1 MAAKSRRYAN
11 GCWTGYSGKTWVLSF
26 FRDKI
31 IEIYPYEIPEI
42 VRLFIDN
49 LISLSSVCLCL
60 SIINFFKLKTGKGII
75 IVNIVFSI
83 ITLNIFSLIASIIKI
98 SYCLNNGLIS
108 KNEDINTKALEDNN
122 NLIYDTNTNEYKINS
137 NYIGENPQNN
147 QLVISDRNKTLLILG
162 IVVNSLMLLLLSTM
176 FHSISNNAY
185 SLFFA
190 FILLTIPIVME
201 IITIIFSI
209 LLMTTK
215 KRWLTIPTFI
225 LGIPTVFS
233 AIAAIKIRHNT

>member
-1 MAAKSRRYAN
+1 M
-11 GCWTGYSGKTWVLSF
+11 KTTYKVLFIISLLNSIATIVLSF

-98 SYCLNNGLIS
+98 SYCLNNGIIS

-162 IVVNSLMLLLLSTM
+162 IVVNSLILLLLSTM

>member
-1 MAAKSRRYAN
+1 M
-11 GCWTGYSGKTWVLSF
+11 KTTYKVLFIISLLNSIATIVLSF

-31 IEIYPYEIPEI
+31 IEIYQYEIA
-42 VRLFIDN
+42 RLFINN
-49 LISLSSVCLCL
+49 LILLSSVCLCL

-83 ITLNIFSLIASIIKI
+83 ISLNIFSLIASIIKI

-108 KNEDINTKALEDNN
+108 KNEDINTKTLEDNN
-122 NLIYDTNTNEYKINS
+122 NLIYNTNTNEYIINS
-137 NYIGENPQNN
+137 NYIDEKTHNN
-147 QLVISDRNKTLLILG
+147 QLVISHRNKTLLSLG
-162 IVVNSLMLLLLSTM
+162 IVVNILMILLLSNI
-176 FHSISNNAY
+176 FYSASNNTFT
-185 SLFFA
+185 LFFA
-190 FILLTIPIVME
+190 FILLTIPIIME
-201 IITIIFSI
+201 IIAIIFNI

-225 LGIPTVFS
+225 LGLPTVFS

>member
-1 MAAKSRRYAN
+1 M
-11 GCWTGYSGKTWVLSF
+11 KTTYKILFIISLLNSIATIVLSF

-42 VRLFIDN
+42 VRLFIDDII
-49 LISLSSVCLCL
+49 LLSSVCLCL

-83 ITLNIFSLIASIIKI
+83 ISLNIFSLIASIIKI
-98 SYCLNNGLIS
+98 SYCVNNGIIS
-108 KNEDINTKALEDNN
+108 KNEDINTKTLEDNN
-122 NLIYDTNTNEYKINS
+122 NLIYDTNTNEYIIKS
-137 NYIGENPQNN
+137 NYIDENPQNN
-147 QLVISDRNKTLLILG
+147 QLVISNRNKTLLILG
-162 IVVNSLMLLLLSTM
+162 IVVNTLMLLLLSTM

-190 FILLTIPIVME
+190 FILLTIPIIME
-201 IITIIFSI
+201 IIAIIFSI

>member
-1 MAAKSRRYAN
+1 M
-11 GCWTGYSGKTWVLSF
+11 KTTYKILFIISLLNSIATIVLSF

-31 IEIYPYEIPEI
+31 IEIYPYETPEI

-122 NLIYDTNTNEYKINS
+122 NLIYDTNTNEYIIKS
-137 NYIGENPQNN
+137 NYIDENPQNN

>member
-1 MAAKSRRYAN
+1 M
-11 GCWTGYSGKTWVLSF
+11 KTTYKVLFIISLLNSIATIVLSF

-162 IVVNSLMLLLLSTM
+162 IVVNSLILLLLSTM

>member
-1 MAAKSRRYAN
+1 M
-11 GCWTGYSGKTWVLSF
+11 KTTYKVLFIISLLNSITTIVLSF

-31 IEIYPYEIPEI
+31 IDIYPYEIPEI

-49 LISLSSVCLCL
+49 SILLSSVCLCF
-60 SIINFFKLKTGKGII
+60 SVINFLKLKTGKGII

-83 ITLNIFSLIASIIKI
+83 ISLNIFSLIASIIKI
-98 SYCLNNGLIS
+98 SYCVNNGIIS
-108 KNEDINTKALEDNN
+108 KNEDINTKTLEDNN
-122 NLIYDTNTNEYKINS
+122 NFIYDTNTNEYIIKS
-137 NYIGENPQNN
+137 NYIDEKPQNN
-147 QLVISDRNKTLLILG
+147 QLVISDRNKALLILG
-162 IVVNSLMLLLLSTM
+162 IVVNTLMLLLLSTM
-176 FHSISNNAY
+176 FHSISKNAY